1 MSSTA
6 WLSASP
12 ASSGSITIV
21 LLRRLSLR
29 DVSERYA
36 SREGVGEWVHRLGR
50 VFNSMRKPR
59 RLVAVDETVEKRLGE
74 WVYVWSAVDVD
85 AGEIIA
91 VYASRGR
98 SMLNAL
104 TFLRMVLRAC
114 EGKPV
119 VVVDRGPWY
128 PWALKRLGIEYFHET
143 FGERS
148 RIERW
153 FRELKER
160 TRRFYNNI
168 NSKKVK
174 SIEEITSAIALI
186 HNTLL
191 NTQREG
197 GVIPG

>member
-1 MSSTA
+1 MA
-6 WLSASP
+6 
-12 ASSGSITIV
+12 G
-21 LLRRLSLR
+21 LSLG
-29 DVSERYA
+29 DVSERYVLTHVP
-36 SREGVGEWVHRLGR
+36 RESVGEWVHRLGR
-50 VFNSMRKPR
+50 VFNPVRKPR

-74 WVYVWSAVDVD
+74 WVYVWSAIDVD

-119 VVVDRGPWY
+119 VVVDRDPWY
-128 PWALKRLGIEYFHET
+128 PWALKRLGIEYFQET

-153 FRELKER
+153 FRELKDR
-160 TRRFYNNI
+160 TRRFHNNI
-168 NSKKVK
+168 NSKKVE
-174 SIEEITSAIALI
+174 SIEEIASANSPSTR
-186 HNTLL
+186 HTTQNQDGRRRNTWLTVRHHVSKEIL
-191 NTQREG
+191 TG
-197 GVIPG
+197 DV